1 MSNNASNEGGDIKG
15 DNNASNKG
23 GSIEGDNNASNIGGS
38 IGKKHHRHDDDDD
51 DDHDHHRDSVTAPTA
66 DTATYFG
73 ETLPTDGVTLA
84 FPVTH
89 NLGTRDTVES
99 VYNPITGLEYTYGV
113 AAGDYTVIH
122 TSDNVTTFVFVTAP
136 APGAA
141 NVVIIGGGS

>member
-15 DNNASNKG
+15 DNNASNRG

-38 IGKKHHRHDDDDD
+38 IGKKHHHHDDDD
-51 DDHDHHRDSVTAPTA
+51 DDHDHHRDSVTAPTT

-141 NVVIIGGGS
+141 NVVIIGGS